1 MLINGDKHIKGDNR
15 LVFWRRW
22 IKKLLINVG

>member
-22 IKKLLINVG
+22 I